1 MSGEDL
7 KQQLKAKDEE
17 FRALKV
23 SFDDYVE
30 SSKELEL
37 ELEGALEDVSQ
48 CAKVIPF
55 IVTCCTFMY
64 TVVYS
69 TFTVM

>member
-7 KQQLKAKDEE
+7 KELLKAKDEE
-17 FRALKV
+17 FRTLKV

-37 ELEGALEDVSQ
+37 ELEGALEDVGS
-48 CAKVIPF
+48 K
-55 IVTCCTFMY
+55 CTL
-64 TVVYS
+64 
-69 TFTVM
+69 FTSSELT

>member
-7 KQQLKAKDEE
+7 QHQLKAKDEE
-17 FRALKV
+17 FRALKI

-37 ELEGALEDVSQ
+37 ELEGALQDVSLFH
-48 CAKVIPF
+48 IPNGLLLF
-55 IVTCCTFMY
+55 C
-64 TVVYS
+64 
-69 TFTVM
+69 